1 MENVIYGNATYV
13 FEDDWEQFSQLTK
26 AEIIQNSLVKRR
38 IEHRSGWEA
47 EIRRLLS

>member
-1 MENVIYGNATYV
+1 MGTYV

-26 AEIIQNSLVKRR
+26 AEIIQNSLVKKR